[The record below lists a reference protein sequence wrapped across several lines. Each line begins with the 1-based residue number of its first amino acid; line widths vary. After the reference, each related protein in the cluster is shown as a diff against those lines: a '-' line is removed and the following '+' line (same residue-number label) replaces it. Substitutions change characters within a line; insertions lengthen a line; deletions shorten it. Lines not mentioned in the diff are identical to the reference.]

1 MIPFDSNPSSPAL
14 QWQHRDGQSGMVFN
28 RRYLESE
35 DHLILAD
42 NLDLLNVMHDGSVD
56 LIYIDPPFATG
67 RRRESSRN
75 DSGVNGYDDNWTNP
89 EEFVEWLA
97 PRLEGLWRILSGHGN
112 LVIHLDNRAIHY
124 VRVWCDKNFGADRLE
139 NEIIWHYTGG
149 GRSKKRFSRK
159 HDVLLW
165 YSKGPKR
172 IFNIEAIRE
181 PYKPTS
187 GYAKGGI
194 VSKKGK
200 KYMPHPD
207 GTPVDD
213 VWDIPIVNPMST
225 ERTAYPTQK
234 PLKLLER
241 IIGALSDENS
251 IVCDIFSGSGTTAIA
266 ARNLGRR
273 FLVCDNNPDA
283 INITMERFTGSGNS
297 GPPSLISQ
305 WQVSYDNQINSKD
318 S

>member
-1 MIPFDSNPSSPAL
+1 MTFDRKSFDSN
-14 QWQHRDGQSGMVFN
+14 
-28 RRYLESE
+28 

-42 NLDLLNVMHDGSVD
+42 NLDLLNVLHDGSVD
-56 LIYIDPPFATG
+56 LVYIDPPFATG
-67 RRRESSRN
+67 KRRESPRN
-75 DSGVNGYDDNWTNP
+75 DSGLNGYDDYWTDP
-89 EEFVEWLA
+89 QEFVEWLA
-97 PRLEGLWRILSGHGN
+97 QRLTGLWRVLSSNGN

-124 VRVWCDKNFGADRLE
+124 VRVWCDKNYGVRHFE

-165 YSKGPKR
+165 YSKGPDR
-172 IFNIEAIRE
+172 IFNIDAIRE

-200 KYMPHPD
+200 KYMPNPD

-213 VWDIPIVNPMST
+213 VWDIPIVNPMSE

-241 IIGALSDENS
+241 IIAALSDKNS
-251 IVCDIFSGSGTTAIA
+251 IVCDIFCGSGTTAIA
-266 ARNLGRR
+266 AGKLGRR
-273 FLVCDNNPDA
+273 FLMCDNNPDA
-283 INITMERFTGSGNS
+283 IRVTWERLKEMDEGKSPAIVLSYGFDKNPIVVME
-297 GPPSLISQ
+297 
-305 WQVSYDNQINSKD
+305 K
-318 S
+318 